1 MCLRTASDNNIIK
14 RDRWEKVGDKV
25 EALKGIRI
33 LDLTRLLPG
42 PYCSMMLADF
52 GAEVIKVEE
61 PMMGDY
67 ARDFPPAQNGF
78 GFWHLQLNRNKKSL
92 AVDLKTVEGKEVFF
106 RLLGKADVVMESYRP
121 GVLKRLGIDYETA
134 RKIQPKIIYCS
145 LSGYGKK
152 GPRVNEADHDIN
164 YVSLAGLISMS
175 GEQSGRP
182 AIPGVLVAGMN
193 AASLAAVSILI
204 ALRHADKTGEGQEIE
219 VALYNSA
226 LSLMPGAASL
236 YFGSG
241 FVAERGNNWLTGAYA
256 NYNIYETKDHRYLA
270 VGALEKKFWANL
282 CAVLE
287 RTDLIN
293 ALDDE
298 NKHAVVKNELNKEFA
313 KKTLAEWEK
322 LLAGKDTC
330 TTPVLNFKEAMSAEQ
345 TLANDMVLTID
356 DVEVGCYK
364 QMGFPIK
371 MSGTPG
377 SLRRRA
383 PKLGENTAEL
393 LKECGYSEEEIK
405 KFAKA

>member
-1 MCLRTASDNNIIK
+1 M
-14 RDRWEKVGDKV
+14 

-52 GAEVIKVEE
+52 GAEVIKIEE
-61 PMMGDY
+61 PLEGDY
-67 ARDFPPAQNGF
+67 ARNFPPAQNGF

-106 RLLGKADVVMESYRP
+106 RLLSKADVVMESYRL

-134 RKIQPKIIYCS
+134 RTKNAKIVYCS

-164 YVSLAGLISMS
+164 YVSLAGVTSMS
-175 GEQSGRP
+175 GEQNGRP
-182 AIPGVLVAGMN
+182 AIPGVLMADMN

-236 YFGSG
+236 YFGDS

-282 CAVLE
+282 CEVLE
-287 RTDLIN
+287 RTDLIDM
-293 ALDDE
+293 LDDE
-298 NKHAVVKNELNKEFA
+298 KNHEVVKNELNKEFE

-356 DVEVGCYK
+356 DPEVGCYK

-377 SLRRRA
+377 SLRSRA

-405 KFAKA
+405 RFAKA

>member
-1 MCLRTASDNNIIK
+1 M
-14 RDRWEKVGDKV
+14 

-52 GAEVIKVEE
+52 GAEVIKIEE
-61 PMMGDY
+61 PDKGDY
-67 ARDFPPAQNGF
+67 ARDFPPAKNGF

-92 AVDLKTVEGKEVFF
+92 AVDLKTSEGKDVFF
-106 RLLGKADVVMESYRP
+106 TLLKKADVVMESYRP
-121 GVLKRLGIDYETA
+121 GVLQRLGIDYETA
-134 RKIQPKIIYCS
+134 RKINPKIVYCS

-152 GPRVNEADHDIN
+152 GPRANEADHDIN
-164 YVSLAGLISMS
+164 YVSLAGITSMS
-175 GEQSGRP
+175 GEKNGRP
-182 AIPGVLVAGMN
+182 AIPGVLMADMN

-256 NYNIYETKDHRYLA
+256 NYNIYKTKDHRYLA

-282 CAVLE
+282 CTVLK
-287 RTDLIN
+287 RTDMIDL
-293 ALDDE
+293 LDDE
-298 NKHAVVKNELNKEFA
+298 NNHEKVKGELTQAFEE
-313 KKTLAEWEK
+313 KTLAEWLK

-330 TTPVLNFKEAMSAEQ
+330 TTPVLNFDEAMFADQ
-345 TLANDMVLTID
+345 TLSNDMVLTVD
-356 DVEVGCYK
+356 DPEVGCYK

-371 MSGTPG
+371 MTKTPAG
-377 SLRRRA
+377 LKKRA
-383 PKLGENTAEL
+383 PKLGENTAEIL
-393 LKECGYSEEEIK
+393 NEYGYSEEEIK
-405 KFAKA
+405 KIVKA

>member
-1 MCLRTASDNNIIK
+1 MRTVRDDNIIK
-14 RDRWEKVGDKV
+14 QKKIRQGKVGDKM

-52 GAEVIKVEE
+52 GAEVIKIEE
-61 PMMGDY
+61 PLKGDY

-92 AVDLKTVEGKEVFF
+92 AVDLKTKEGKEVFF
-106 RLLGKADVVMESYRP
+106 RLLKKADVVMESYRP

-134 RKIQPKIIYCS
+134 RKINPKIVYCS
-145 LSGYGKK
+145 LSGYGKR

-164 YVSLAGLISMS
+164 YVSLAGITAMS
-175 GEQSGRP
+175 GEQNGRP
-182 AIPGVLVAGMN
+182 AIPGVLMADMN

-256 NYNIYETKDHRYLA
+256 NYNIYETKDYCYLA

-282 CAVLE
+282 CNVLE
-287 RTDLIN
+287 RTDW
-293 ALDDE
+293 LDMLDNE
-298 NKHAVVKNELNKEFA
+298 NNHVEVKCELSKEFA
-313 KKTLAEWEK
+313 KKTLTEWEK

-356 DVEVGCYK
+356 DPEVGCYK

-377 SLRRRA
+377 SLRSRA
-383 PKLGENTAEL
+383 PKLGENTVEL
-393 LKECGYSEEEIK
+393 LEECGYSEEEIQK
-405 KFAKA
+405 LIKA